1 MATVLGWILIGERM
15 QLIQILSDVGAGKRG
30 SHEGVKWL
38 SQRSDT
44 VFEREVIFENHL
56 SSDFITPPAKYI
68 DNLTAFFHQCLSPLS
83 QHFQLSSFPFI
94 LSGDHANAIGTISAL
109 CHTFPDKRIGVIW
122 IDAHADLHTPYTTP
136 SGNLH
141 GMSLA
146 ALTRQDNQT
155 WSKHLLS
162 DEIIQYWQ
170 QLKQL
175 APQSKGILPGDLC
188 FLGLRDCEPEEIALL
203 NQFNIP
209 YFSVEK
215 IREMGIEQVLTQVK
229 QQFDDVDMVYL
240 SFDVDALDADLLS
253 ATGTPVKGG
262 FTEQEVKWLL
272 SELLHLPSLAVF
284 ELTEFNPT
292 LSSDTS
298 QYERVGRL
306 FRRAL
311 RLIEKREM
319 KKAV

>member
-1 MATVLGWILIGERM
+1 M

-38 SQRSDT
+38 SQRSDA
-44 VFEREVIFENHL
+44 VFERNVIFENNL
-56 SSDFITPPAKYI
+56 PSDFTTPPAKYI
-68 DNLTAFFHQCLSPLS
+68 DNLTAFFHQFLPLLS
-83 QHFQLSSFPFI
+83 QCFQSSSFPVI

-109 CHTFPDKRIGVIW
+109 CHAFSDKRIGVIW
-122 IDAHADLHTPYTTP
+122 IDAHTDLHTPYTTP

-146 ALTRQDNQT
+146 ALTRQDNKPF
-155 WSKHLLS
+155 SKHSLS
-162 DEIIQYWQ
+162 DKIGQYWQ

-175 APQSKGILPGDLC
+175 APQSKGILPNDLC
-188 FLGLRDCEPEEIALL
+188 FLGVRDCEPEEVALL
-203 NQFNIP
+203 NQFHIP

-229 QQFDDVDMVYL
+229 QQFDDVDLVYL

-262 FTEQEVKWLL
+262 FTEQEVNWLL
-272 SELLHLPSLAVF
+272 RELLHLPSLAVF

-292 LSSDTS
+292 LSSDTI

-306 FRRAL
+306 FKSAL
-311 RLIEKREM
+311 MQIEKREM